1 MQQVFSIVKTSIA
14 LLYIYIY
21 IYINLTFSLNSIP
34 SAIVLL
40 TVTSFNF
47 LQLKNISLPTTYIDF
62 GI

>member
-14 LLYIYIY
+14 LLY

-47 LQLKNISLPTTYIDF
+47 LQLKNISLPTTSIDF

>member
-14 LLYIYIY
+14 LLYIY